1 LPNTL
6 VEDGPVASFVF
17 DDFARTTLGGA
28 RNKVDGSPLSAA
40 QIDDV
45 IAYLKSPGSGPDAS

>member
-1 LPNTL
+1 M
-6 VEDGPVASFVF
+6 ASFVF
-17 DDFARTTLGGA
+17 DDFARTTMGGA